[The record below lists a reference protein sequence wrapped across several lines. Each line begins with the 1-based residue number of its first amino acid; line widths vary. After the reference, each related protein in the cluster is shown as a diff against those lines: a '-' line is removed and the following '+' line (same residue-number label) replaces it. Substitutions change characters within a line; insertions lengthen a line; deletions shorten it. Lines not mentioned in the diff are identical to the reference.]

1 MDEDAERWQALAQ
14 QTRTAFNK
22 AYVDAAGTITSDCT
36 TVYTLAICFGLLDE
50 HLMNVAGNRLAE
62 LVRASKYRISTGFA
76 GTPFI
81 NRALTETGH
90 IDEAYALLLETGNPS
105 WLYPVRMGA
114 TTIWERYDSML
125 EDGTIN
131 PGDMTS
137 FNHYALGAVVD
148 GLYTTVAGLRAAE
161 PGYSRLL
168 LQPTPGPGLD
178 YAKASL
184 DTSYGRAECGW
195 KIDGDHLL
203 IDALVPEGVTADVV
217 LPDGATHTVG
227 AGSHS
232 FVVSMAAA

>member
-1 MDEDAERWQALAQ
+1 
-14 QTRTAFNK
+14 
-22 AYVDAAGTITSDCT
+22 
-36 TVYTLAICFGLLDE
+36 VYTLAICFGLLEE
-50 HLMNVAGNRLAE
+50 HLVVAAGDRLAE
-62 LVRASKYRISTGFA
+62 LVRASNYRISTGFA

-90 IDEAYALLLETGNPS
+90 VDEAYALLLETGNPS

-114 TTIWERYDSML
+114 TPIWERYDSML

-148 GLYTTVAGLRAAE
+148 WLYTTVAGLRAAE

-168 LQPTPGPGLD
+168 LQPTPGPGLEH
-178 YAKASL
+178 AKASL
-184 DTSYGRAECGW
+184 DTPYGLAECGW
-195 KIDGDHLL
+195 KIDGERML

-217 LPDGATHTVG
+217 LPDGATRTVG
-227 AGSHS
+227 PGSHS
-232 FVVSMAAA
+232 FVVSMADA